1 MSRRYLPLLVACLV
15 LAPLAARAAEEKADR
30 KKLDAKIDQALDA
43 YNAGDAKKF
52 WADYA
57 KSVQS
62 IATPQAF
69 KALYVDGFMKS
80 HGKVKVKERK
90 FLEKESILTGD
101 DLLLQYE
108 AEFDKV
114 KKGKI
119 AVNMV
124 KEDGDYKFVQILFG
138 EAK

>member
-1 MSRRYLPLLVACLV
+1 MIRRLTLLGLSLLVV
-15 LAPLAARAAEEKADR
+15 LPIVASADEEKADR
-30 KKLDAKIDQALDA
+30 KKLDAKIDKALDA

-57 KSVQS
+57 KAAEG
-62 IATPQAF
+62 IATPETF

-80 HGKVKVKERK
+80 HGKVKGKERK
-90 FLEKESILTGD
+90 FLEKESVLTGD
-101 DLLLQYE
+101 NLLLQYD

-119 AVNMV
+119 SINML
-124 KEDGDYKFVQILFG
+124 KEDGEYKFIQILFR
-138 EAK
+138 E